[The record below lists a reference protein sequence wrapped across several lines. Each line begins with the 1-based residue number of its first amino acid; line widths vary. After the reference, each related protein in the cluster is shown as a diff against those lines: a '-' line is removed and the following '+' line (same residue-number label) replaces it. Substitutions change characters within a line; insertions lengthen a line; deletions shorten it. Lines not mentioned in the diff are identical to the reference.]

1 MVFQSDA
8 SGVALTGSGTN
19 AATLA
24 FGTVYA
30 FGGTLTTGVTRSAG
44 ASSFTI
50 SSPVDIV
57 VTRANSTSANYTLKA
72 QLGTADATNTWLV
85 NAVTITNAS
94 AATISSTVTYTTA
107 NPFTI
112 GITIPFTESSGAV
125 TNTINFTATAN

>member
-1 MVFQSDA
+1 
-8 SGVALTGSGTN
+8 
-19 AATLA
+19 
-24 FGTVYA
+24 
-30 FGGTLTTGVTRSAG
+30 
-44 ASSFTI
+44 
-50 SSPVDIV
+50 